1 MIVCKNCEFNVDN
14 SMRHSL
20 VKNCCP
26 CCGSA
31 LLGDLHTRR
40 LGLMKQRILEQ
51 EFSQQLNNDL
61 IFDISLFMMSEFF
74 PVNIDVVNND
84 EEVVDEEVVDEEVVD
99 EEVVDEEVVDEDYD
113 SIREEIR
120 SEALT
125 KIDGFPEDS
134 DADLKVARLKRIA
147 KESKPRA
154 PGPLVR
160 RVSD

>member
-99 EEVVDEEVVDEDYD
+99 EDYD

>member
-99 EEVVDEEVVDEDYD
+99 EEVVDEDYD